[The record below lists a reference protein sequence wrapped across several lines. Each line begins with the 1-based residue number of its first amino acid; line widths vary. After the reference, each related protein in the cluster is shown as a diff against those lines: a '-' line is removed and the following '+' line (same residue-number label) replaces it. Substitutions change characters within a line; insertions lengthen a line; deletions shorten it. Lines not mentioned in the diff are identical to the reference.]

1 MQSASTKNRCKHLIQ
16 ALLSFVIL
24 MLSITQVAAQSY
36 PSKPIR
42 FLVPL
47 APGGGGDLVAR
58 TYATSLSKELGQ
70 QFVVDNRAGGTGII
84 AMDYVAKAAPD
95 GYTLAQTNT
104 STSAFIQFTHD
115 NLPYDAENDFTPI
128 SLTTLNPTVM
138 VVNSKLGVR
147 SLKEFIDLAKAKP
160 GKLLYGS
167 SGQGSIFHLAGFIF
181 GKEAGINIVHVAY
194 KGLAPATTD
203 LLAGE
208 IQFIMCGLGTANPY
222 IRSGNFV
229 PLALSDTKRTPAY
242 PDVPTFKE
250 LGLENVVISNWNGI
264 LAPAKTPDSVVRRLN
279 TAIRKVA
286 QSEEVATQL
295 AKVATSVATSTPEEF
310 AIFIKKE
317 QGRFGPLL
325 NELRSV
331 RQ

>member
-1 MQSASTKNRCKHLIQ
+1 
-16 ALLSFVIL
+16 
-24 MLSITQVAAQSY
+24 
-36 PSKPIR
+36 
-42 FLVPL
+42 
-47 APGGGGDLVAR
+47 
-58 TYATSLSKELGQ
+58 LGQ
-70 QFVVDNRAGGTGII
+70 QFVVDNRPGGTGII

-95 GYTLAQTNT
+95 GYTLVQTNT
-104 STSAFIQFTHD
+104 STSAFIPFTHD
-115 NLPYDAENDFTPI
+115 NLPYDAQNDFAPI

-138 VVNSKLGVR
+138 VVNAKLGVH
-147 SLKEFIDLAKAKP
+147 SFKEFIDLAKAKP

-167 SGQGSIFHLAGFIF
+167 SGQGSIFHLAGYIF

-222 IRSGNFV
+222 IKSGNFI

-250 LGLENVVISNWNGI
+250 LGLENVVIANWNGV
-264 LAPAKTPDSVVRRLN
+264 LAPAKTPEPVVQRLN
-279 TAIRKVA
+279 AAIRKVA
-286 QSEEVATQL
+286 QSDEVATQL
-295 AKVATSVATSTPEEF
+295 ARVATAVATSTPEEF
-310 AIFIKKE
+310 AAFIKKE

-325 NELRSV
+325 KELRAV